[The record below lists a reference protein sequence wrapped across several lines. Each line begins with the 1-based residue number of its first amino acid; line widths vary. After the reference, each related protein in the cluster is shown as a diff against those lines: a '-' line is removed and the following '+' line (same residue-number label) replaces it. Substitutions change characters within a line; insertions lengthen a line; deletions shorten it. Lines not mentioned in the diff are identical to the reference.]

1 MSIGLGTR
9 VVTKRTKAR
18 ENKAQESGHKKN
30 SNALNTYLLSPKET
44 FFFQEKKENQQTD
57 KTMSYAPTGKGVG
70 GYLVVKG
77 HAVRQWC
84 RQDGAVFWRQTKRKV
99 WKRVGIWVKHLQEKE
114 EGEVGGL
121 KNVSIFFC

>member
-1 MSIGLGTR
+1 MVMMAAFDFYFFFLGQRLLPFFVYILLTQVPMSIGLGTR

-44 FFFQEKKENQQTD
+44 LFFQEKKENQQTD

-77 HAVRQWC
+77 HAVRQ
-84 RQDGAVFWRQTKRKV
+84 
-99 WKRVGIWVKHLQEKE
+99 
-114 EGEVGGL
+114 
-121 KNVSIFFC
+121 